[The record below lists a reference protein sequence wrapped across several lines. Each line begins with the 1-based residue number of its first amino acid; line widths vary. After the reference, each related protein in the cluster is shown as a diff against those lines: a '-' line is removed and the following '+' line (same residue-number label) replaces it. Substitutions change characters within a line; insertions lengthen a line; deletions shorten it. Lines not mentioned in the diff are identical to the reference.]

1 MKASEIL
8 RNLSDLVA
16 RAEMGGQS
24 PNSPNQ
30 AALTPVHPDTEDHT
44 EQTVMIT
51 PLQQKQELL
60 KKAAGVESFYDN
72 EHGDC
77 EQCGS
82 DPCACG
88 QDPLSVLKQNAGL
101 PVIIQDIGGE
111 ENDILG

>member
-8 RNLSDLVA
+8 RKLADVIDSQ
-16 RAEMGGQS
+16 ET
-24 PNSPNQ
+24 
-30 AALTPVHPDTEDHT
+30 AAVNAGNHNRSTLEPVELDTQDHT

-60 KKAAGVESFYDN
+60 KKAAGVESFYDDN
-72 EHGDC
+72 C

-82 DPCACG
+82 DPCECE

>member
-44 EQTVMIT
+44 EQTIMIT

-60 KKAAGVESFYDN
+60 KKAAGVESFYDDN
-72 EHGDC
+72 C

-82 DPCACG
+82 DPCACD
-88 QDPLSVLKQNAGL
+88 QDPLDVLKQNAGL

>member
-8 RNLSDLVA
+8 RKLADVIDSQ
-16 RAEMGGQS
+16 ET
-24 PNSPNQ
+24 
-30 AALTPVHPDTEDHT
+30 AAVNAGNHNRSTLEPVELDTQDHT
-44 EQTVMIT
+44 EQTIMIT

-60 KKAAGVESFYDN
+60 KKAAGVESFYDDN
-72 EHGDC
+72 C

-82 DPCACG
+82 DPCECE
-88 QDPLSVLKQNAGL
+88 QDPLNVLKQNAGL